1 MSDSPRVAVVGAGSW
16 GTAFSMIPADNG
28 LPTVL
33 WARRQELA
41 DSIAKDHEN
50 PDYLEGVRLPDGLS
64 ATHDME
70 EAVAGA
76 GVVVMAVPSHAF
88 RGVFEEVAPFLGPDA
103 PVVSL
108 VKGIEQ
114 ESLYRMSEVIQEVGD
129 VSEDRVAVVSGPN
142 LAKEIV
148 KRQPSASVVA
158 CVDERRAEI
167 LLDVFSVPYFRV
179 YVNPD
184 LVGVELGGALKNVIA
199 LAAGIGDGMGFG
211 DNSKA
216 SLITRGLA
224 EIARLGK
231 RIGGNPLTFAG
242 LAGMGDLIATC
253 ISPLSRNRHVG
264 EELGRGR
271 KIDEIVAATK
281 MVAEGV
287 RTSRAVVRL
296 GERLGVDV
304 PIAEHVCRVIY
315 DGMSPAEMVRSLMER
330 DAKPELHGL
339 DDDA

>member
-1 MSDSPRVAVVGAGSW
+1 MV
-16 GTAFSMIPADNG
+16 PADKG
-28 LPTVL
+28 QATVL
-33 WARRQELA
+33 WARRQDLA
-41 DSIAKDHEN
+41 DTIAKEHEN
-50 PDYLEGVRLPDGLS
+50 PDYLEGVRLPDSLT

-70 EAVAGA
+70 EAVAGSDI
-76 GVVVMAVPSHAF
+76 VVMAVPSHAF
-88 RGVFEEVAPFLGPDA
+88 RKVFEEVTPLLQRDA
-103 PVVSL
+103 TVVSL

-114 ESLYRMSEVIQEVGD
+114 ETLKRMSEVVMEAGD
-129 VSEDRVAVVSGPN
+129 LPQDRVAAVSGPN

-158 CVDERRAEI
+158 CVDEERAEM
-167 LLDVFSVPYFRV
+167 LREAFSVPFFRV

-184 LVGVELGGALKNVIA
+184 VVGVELGGAFKNVIA

-231 RIGGNPLTFAG
+231 QMGGNPLTFAG

-264 EELGRGR
+264 EELGKGR
-271 KIDEIVAATK
+271 TIDEIVSEMK

-296 GERLGVDV
+296 GEKLGVDV
-304 PIAEHVCRVIY
+304 PIAEHVCKVIY
-315 DGMSPAEMVRSLMER
+315 DGLSPKEMLKSLMER